1 MRLARH
7 AWSLLKDAVK
17 GFIAHGDLS
26 RGAAIAYFTLFAVVP
41 VLVLVIAVA
50 GAVFG
55 HEAAQGAIVAELSGL
70 MGAKTADALQDMLN
84 AANRSRSSEGF
95 AAWGGVAAIL
105 FAASGVF
112 GEVQTSLNKVW
123 QVKDESSGIRTL
135 VRVRLISLTLVLT
148 LGFLL
153 IVSLAVSAA
162 LTAFAKYLLATF
174 PVLGVAMHVVEI
186 LVSGLLMTAMFAAIY
201 KFLPDTPI
209 AWRDVVVG
217 ALFTT
222 LLFALGRYLIAL
234 YVTQTDVA
242 STFGAAGAVIV
253 MLVWIF
259 FSAQFF
265 LLGAEFTRAW
275 AEQFGSHRHG
285 RRQLPGA
292 GAKPEARPIEAE

>member
-1 MRLARH
+1 MRLVRH

-17 GFIAHGDLS
+17 GFIAHGDIS

-70 MGAKTADALQDMLN
+70 MGAKTADALQEMLA
-84 AANRSRSSEGF
+84 AANRSRASEGF
-95 AAWGGVAAIL
+95 AAWAGVGAIL
-105 FAASGVF
+105 FAASGIF

-123 QVKDESSGIRTL
+123 QVKDESSGWGEL
-135 VRVRLISLTLVLT
+135 LRVRLISLTLVLT

-153 IVSLAVSAA
+153 IVSLAVSAGLA
-162 LTAFAKYLLATF
+162 AFAKYLLASF
-174 PVLGVAMHVVEI
+174 PVLAVVI
-186 LVSGLLMTAMFAAIY
+186 HLVELAISALLMTALFAAIY

-209 AWRDVVVG
+209 AWRDVAVG

-222 LLFALGRYLIAL
+222 GLFALGRYLIAL

-259 FSAQFF
+259 FAAQFF

-275 AEQFGSHRHG
+275 AEQFGSHKEG
-285 RRQLPGA
+285 RRQLD
-292 GAKPEARPIEAE
+292 ETTARPDGRAARE